1 MIRKLIYSSLG
12 GMLGLSVVAADL
24 ITTPAVAND
33 GIKEII
39 ERGVLRAGVRTTK
52 KPFGYR
58 DTSGNIVGIDPD
70 FILSMGICS
79 Q

>member
-1 MIRKLIYSSLG
+1 MFRKLIYSSLG
-12 GMLGLSVVAADL
+12 GMLGLSVVAAGL

-52 KPFGYR
+52 KAFR
-58 DTSGNIVGIDPD
+58 
-70 FILSMGICS
+70 LS
-79 Q
+79 